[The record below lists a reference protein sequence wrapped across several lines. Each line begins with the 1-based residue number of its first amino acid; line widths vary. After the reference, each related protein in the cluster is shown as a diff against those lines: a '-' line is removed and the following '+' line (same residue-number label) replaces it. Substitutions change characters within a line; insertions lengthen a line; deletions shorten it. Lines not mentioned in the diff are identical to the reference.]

1 MLRYRNALEASEKPS
16 HGREPAPAN
25 FRSVPMPKKPIKIEV
40 VQEGDERFLLK
51 VFAHGGEER
60 EPIVK
65 LPRKPPRF
73 PYRKVTFDK
82 SRKKGF

>member
-1 MLRYRNALEASEKPS
+1 MAKQ
-16 HGREPAPAN
+16 
-25 FRSVPMPKKPIKIEV
+25 PIRIEI
-40 VQEGDERFLLK
+40 VQEGDQRFLVK
-51 VFAHGGEER
+51 GFADGSEER

-73 PYRKVTFDK
+73 RYRTVTLDR